1 MVVSKIN
8 PTVNYPELKRVDSD
22 DLSKESNLYQI
33 EIYGLD
39 VIVAIGG
46 PKNMFAENSITYFP
60 IYLLKHNN
68 KVIQIGLYEIEST
81 NMLDYVDDDG
91 TLDVERLN
99 DPLVYSF
106 VTKDMIDNLR
116 KVPEVEVEIEVESEE
131 TEKMQKEKEEIVEII
146 IPQIRR
152 DIFTPRLNASVP
164 KKIKRETAKDAKDIR
179 EKYRETEN
187 DTWVQKFM
195 KNQNYSIVD
204 NEGGGDCL
212 FATIR
217 DAFQSIGQDTTVMK
231 LRSKISEDVK
241 QDLYNVYKER
251 FDMFSRELTD
261 TTATSIK
268 MKKEYDDLK
277 NRLASTI
284 DREQQLI
291 IRDAAKRIKVQYDEL
306 KNINEFS
313 KENLKDVKFIKNI
326 KNVEELR
333 KYMRT
338 CDFWADSWAIN
349 TMERLL
355 NIKFII
361 MSSNN
366 YNQGDIDNVLQC
378 GDFVDPL
385 IQGRGEFDPEFYII
399 VEHTGEHYKLV
410 GYKKKLIFSFKE
422 VPYDIKKMIADKCME
437 KNAGVFSY
445 IPEFE
450 AFKDELPGIK
460 KSSPVF
466 DELSESKIL
475 NLYDDNIVFMF
486 YDKSADKPRP
496 GKGSGEKITLEEE
509 SKFIELSKI
518 PQWRKKL
525 SNFWVQPFT
534 LDNHRWASVEHYYQA
549 SKYKKRNP
557 DFYLSFSLDSG
568 TDISREPEMAKA
580 AGGKTGKLRGE
591 LLRPKTVEV
600 DPDFY
605 NRRSNKELYDALFA
619 KFTQNED
626 LKRLLLETKNAKLM
640 HHRRGQDPELFD
652 DLMIIRNKIVKNIE

>member
-1 MVVSKIN
+1 
-8 PTVNYPELKRVDSD
+8 
-22 DLSKESNLYQI
+22 
-33 EIYGLD
+33 
-39 VIVAIGG
+39 
-46 PKNMFAENSITYFP
+46 
-60 IYLLKHNN
+60 
-68 KVIQIGLYEIEST
+68 
-81 NMLDYVDDDG
+81 
-91 TLDVERLN
+91 
-99 DPLVYSF
+99 
-106 VTKDMIDNLR
+106 
-116 KVPEVEVEIEVESEE
+116 
-131 TEKMQKEKEEIVEII
+131 
-146 IPQIRR
+146 
-152 DIFTPRLNASVP
+152 
-164 KKIKRETAKDAKDIR
+164 
-179 EKYRETEN
+179 
-187 DTWVQKFM
+187 
-195 KNQNYSIVD
+195 
-204 NEGGGDCL
+204 
-212 FATIR
+212 
-217 DAFQSIGQDTTVMK
+217 
-231 LRSKISEDVK
+231 
-241 QDLYNVYKER
+241 
-251 FDMFSRELTD
+251 
-261 TTATSIK
+261 
-268 MKKEYDDLK
+268 MKKEYEELK
-277 NRLASTI
+277 NKLASTI

-291 IRDAAKRIKVQYDEL
+291 IRDAAKRIKDQYEEL
-306 KNINEFS
+306 KNVNEFA

-338 CDFWADSWAIN
+338 CEFWADSWAIN
-349 TMERLL
+349 TLERLL

-385 IQGRGEFDPEFYII
+385 IQGRGEFDPEYYII
-399 VEHTGEHYKLV
+399 VEHTGDHYKLI

-422 VPYDIKKMIADKCME
+422 IPYDIKKMIADKCME
-437 KNAGVFSY
+437 RNAGVFSY

-450 AFKDELPGIK
+450 IFKNEMNGSK
-460 KSSPVF
+460 KTSPVF

-486 YDKSADKPRP
+486 YDKSADKPKP
-496 GKGSGEKITLEEE
+496 GKGSGEKITLEQEAN
-509 SKFIELSKI
+509 FIELAKI

-568 TDISREPEMAKA
+568 TELSRDPEMAKA
-580 AGGKTGKLRGE
+580 AGGKTGKLRGD
-591 LLRPKTVEV
+591 LLRPKTVEI

-626 LKRLLLETKNAKLM
+626 LKKLLLETKNAKLM

-652 DLMIIRNKIVKNIE
+652 DLMIIRNKIAKNIE